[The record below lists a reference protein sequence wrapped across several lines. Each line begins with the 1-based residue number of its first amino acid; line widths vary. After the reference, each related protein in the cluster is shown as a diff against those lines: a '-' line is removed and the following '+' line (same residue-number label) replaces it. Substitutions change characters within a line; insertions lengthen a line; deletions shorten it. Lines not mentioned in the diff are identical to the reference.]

1 MKQIL
6 KIISL
11 LVALSAVWIG
21 LLSTSVVPQSYALL
35 VGFNYYS
42 WIMLLGGLWMMLTF
56 TIALFQLP
64 IYLVVAL
71 GCYGLLMVGVGLM
84 RFPTCPQEAVLLQ
97 KVLSD
102 SFCTSMSSPKNWL
115 LSMICFAFYFVELYI
130 VKFPCTVN
138 EELTSVKLHQLYNL
152 IMCILHF
159 LQFVSPPGHHLMF
172 VCIKGAVGARLP
184 EFGFLIQLS
193 VTIAFSKIL
202 KAKR

>member
-1 MKQIL
+1 MPLSRFFGSTIVINSTLVHFTFLITFHLMNVSFVGWIRKRQPFNQMKQIL

-102 SFCTSMSSPKNWL
+102 PFCTSMSSPKNWL
-115 LSMICFAFYFVELYI
+115 LSMICFAFYFVELYSQI
-130 VKFPCTVN
+130 P
-138 EELTSVKLHQLYNL
+138 LHYHR
-152 IMCILHF
+152 IKDSFVIFF
-159 LQFVSPPGHHLMF
+159 LVF
-172 VCIKGAVGARLP
+172 
-184 EFGFLIQLS
+184 
-193 VTIAFSKIL
+193 
-202 KAKR
+202 